1 MHVPQDS
8 FEILNFASK
17 QGQYKYIKY
26 TLSTYS
32 ICPAT
37 IRKNFTRTPNASTR
51 AWPDGTAIRTRLPRR
66 SKQARS
72 ASERYVSGIKRVAA
86 RLVSSSVPASACE
99 LQLQV
104 AVYRDTDRVLLPYD
118 PAVSTA
124 CE

>member
-1 MHVPQDS
+1 MPQDS

-26 TLSTYS
+26 TKYTLSTYS

-37 IRKNFTRTPNASTR
+37 IRKNFARTPNASTR

-99 LQLQV
+99 LQV
-104 AVYRDTDRVLLPYD
+104 AGYRYRQGTLLPYD

-124 CE
+124 CQ

>member
-8 FEILNFASK
+8 FEILKFASK

-26 TLSTYS
+26 TLSAYS

-37 IRKNFTRTPNASTR
+37 IRKNFARTPNASTR

-72 ASERYVSGIKRVAA
+72 ASERYVSWIKRVAA
-86 RLVSSSVPASACE
+86 RLVSSSVPAASACE
-99 LQLQV
+99 LQV
-104 AVYRDTDRVLLPYD
+104 AGYRYRQGTLLPYD

-124 CE
+124 CQ